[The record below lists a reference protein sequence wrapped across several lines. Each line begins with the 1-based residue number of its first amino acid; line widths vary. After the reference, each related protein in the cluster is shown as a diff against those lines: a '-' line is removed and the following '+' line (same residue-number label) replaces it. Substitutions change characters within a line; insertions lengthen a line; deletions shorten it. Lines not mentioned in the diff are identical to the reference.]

1 MGLPAVAEMT
11 DGGAMTDIPRDA
23 IRQGHEGNDADRV
36 LNEAT
41 VVASA
46 TGQWTGETHIRG
58 PLGRSLTM
66 HQSDELLAARDA
78 SEQANAAKSQFLAHM
93 SHELRTP
100 LTAIIG
106 FSRVLEVSQVDV
118 GALAVDVIADLD
130 GRERSPGV
138 ELRADVPPDAA
149 MLAADA
155 TKLRQ
160 VPVNLVGNALKFTL
174 EGSVVVALETNA
186 DGSPKS
192 MTVTDTGVGIAPEH
206 QASVFEPFA
215 QEDTTI
221 SRRFGGTGLGLAIS
235 KRYCEMMGFSLT
247 LESEVGRGS
256 VFRICFGRE
265 TGG

>member
-1 MGLPAVAEMT
+1 
-11 DGGAMTDIPRDA
+11 
-23 IRQGHEGNDADRV
+23 
-36 LNEAT
+36 
-41 VVASA
+41 
-46 TGQWTGETHIRG
+46 
-58 PLGRSLTM
+58 
-66 HQSDELLAARDA
+66 
-78 SEQANAAKSQFLAHM
+78 
-93 SHELRTP
+93 
-100 LTAIIG
+100 
-106 FSRVLEVSQVDV
+106 
-118 GALAVDVIADLD
+118 
-130 GRERSPGV
+130 
-138 ELRADVPPDAA
+138 

-160 VPVNLVGNALKFTL
+160 VLVNLVGNALKFTL

-221 SRRFGGTGLGLAIS
+221 SRRFGGTGLDLAIS